1 MARGVKEEIRNY
13 ELRITKGE
21 TAAGGHFRRSV
32 WKGAWM
38 NYDCG
43 YCAFATLEPMVMAEH
58 LRVVHGVGA
67 APAVDDGMPIISIE
81 DEEVK
86 E

>member
-1 MARGVKEEIRNY
+1 MASGVKKV
-13 ELRITKGE
+13 TSGKWPV
-21 TAAGGHFRRSV
+21 ASGHYRRSV
-32 WKGAWM
+32 WREAWM
-38 NYDCG
+38 NYECS
-43 YCAFATLEPMVMAEH
+43 YCAYATLEPMVMAEH

-67 APAVDDGMPIISIE
+67 APAVDDGMPIILIE

>member
-1 MARGVKEEIRNY
+1 
-13 ELRITKGE
+13 
-21 TAAGGHFRRSV
+21 
-32 WKGAWM
+32 M

-43 YCAFATLEPMVMAEH
+43 YCAFTTLEPMVMAEH